1 MLTDLFNWKSNKVTL
16 KDVKLMTF
24 AEESGKGKA
33 GIFVKG
39 EVLAPAEFIDK
50 YAGTNNPGK
59 NERLSYAVLSRI
71 AAHPEDF
78 ACLNMEEKAA
88 ALKTLMTEPS
98 IKNSQARI
106 NQLPEDIF
114 AEINNRMSA
123 FAEQALASGKDVS
136 ETARKLGEI
145 YNRLGAFPSGDA
157 NADNGFMTKIFG
169 ENGALSQTADLKK
182 ADDAR
187 AYAEKDPDF
196 RYQSAMAKL
205 REEFSD
211 FTDMQLEN
219 IVRGLSGGYKRD
231 ITENAIKD
239 LAAVKNA
246 LPKLNDTQLLQVF
259 DHLSSHGTREITP
272 EALRQYEGIFRALF
286 TQMTAIQDLM
296 SNNPLQTIGGMNKL
310 TDLFQ
315 SVTGISPETANAET
329 AEKMKEFFSH
339 LGHALPL
346 SCAVNNGYTCVSIKP
361 ENLPAL
367 SGLTTAF
374 KNSINSMSA
383 KMSPELKSRL
393 ELKLNFADA
402 FLKEIRD
409 HMRTG
414 NNHAAV
420 IDPNATPAPEMK
432 EAAKMIV
439 KLAVL
444 KEDKSFNEKL
454 DKAVSS
460 LNLDGP
466 QAQKLARMMIRDL
479 FFCSI
484 AYNEMDPMTNY
495 KGIIT
500 EVTDTIKSDELFKK
514 LLSADAMTEEHLT
527 RCGAEY
533 LNKRGYQQQ
542 L

>member
-1 MLTDLFNWKSNKVTL
+1 
-16 KDVKLMTF
+16 
-24 AEESGKGKA
+24 
-33 GIFVKG
+33 
-39 EVLAPAEFIDK
+39 
-50 YAGTNNPGK
+50 
-59 NERLSYAVLSRI
+59 
-71 AAHPEDF
+71 
-78 ACLNMEEKAA
+78 
-88 ALKTLMTEPS
+88 
-98 IKNSQARI
+98 
-106 NQLPEDIF
+106 
-114 AEINNRMSA
+114 
-123 FAEQALASGKDVS
+123 
-136 ETARKLGEI
+136 
-145 YNRLGAFPSGDA
+145 
-157 NADNGFMTKIFG
+157 
-169 ENGALSQTADLKK
+169 
-182 ADDAR
+182 
-187 AYAEKDPDF
+187 
-196 RYQSAMAKL
+196 
-205 REEFSD
+205 
-211 FTDMQLEN
+211 
-219 IVRGLSGGYKRD
+219 
-231 ITENAIKD
+231 
-239 LAAVKNA
+239 
-246 LPKLNDTQLLQVF
+246 
-259 DHLSSHGTREITP
+259 
-272 EALRQYEGIFRALF
+272 
-286 TQMTAIQDLM
+286 MTAIQDLM

-346 SCAVNNGYTCVSIKP
+346 SCAVNNGYTCVSINP

-420 IDPNATPAPEMK
+420 IDPNVTPAPEMK
-432 EAAKMIV
+432 EAANMIV

-479 FFCSI
+479 FVCSI

-495 KGIIT
+495 NGIIT

>member
-1 MLTDLFNWKSNKVTL
+1 M
-16 KDVKLMTF
+16 
-24 AEESGKGKA
+24 
-33 GIFVKG
+33 
-39 EVLAPAEFIDK
+39 
-50 YAGTNNPGK
+50 
-59 NERLSYAVLSRI
+59 LSRI

-98 IKNSQARI
+98 IKNSLARI

-145 YNRLGAFPSGDA
+145 YNRLGALPSGDA

-272 EALRQYEGIFRALF
+272 EALRQYEAF
-286 TQMTAIQDLM
+286 
-296 SNNPLQTIGGMNKL
+296 
-310 TDLFQ
+310 
-315 SVTGISPETANAET
+315 
-329 AEKMKEFFSH
+329 
-339 LGHALPL
+339 
-346 SCAVNNGYTCVSIKP
+346 
-361 ENLPAL
+361 
-367 SGLTTAF
+367 SGL
-374 KNSINSMSA
+374 S
-383 KMSPELKSRL
+383 SPR
-393 ELKLNFADA
+393 
-402 FLKEIRD
+402 
-409 HMRTG
+409 
-414 NNHAAV
+414 
-420 IDPNATPAPEMK
+420 
-432 EAAKMIV
+432 
-439 KLAVL
+439 
-444 KEDKSFNEKL
+444 
-454 DKAVSS
+454 
-460 LNLDGP
+460 
-466 QAQKLARMMIRDL
+466 
-479 FFCSI
+479 
-484 AYNEMDPMTNY
+484 
-495 KGIIT
+495 
-500 EVTDTIKSDELFKK
+500 
-514 LLSADAMTEEHLT
+514 
-527 RCGAEY
+527 
-533 LNKRGYQQQ
+533 
-542 L
+542 